1 MALLCFIF
9 LSCIIFE
16 QNKTCILFLSYKRTV
31 KWIVGSIVYHIFLN
45 ICELNMQEWVSIY
58 ETNEC
63 DIGTPDIY
71 RFPQVDGL
79 SMGPP
84 G

>member
-1 MALLCFIF
+1 MYTF
-9 LSCIIFE
+9 L
-16 QNKTCILFLSYKRTV
+16 Y
-31 KWIVGSIVYHIFLN
+31 

-63 DIGTPDIY
+63 DIRTSDIY
-71 RFPQVDGL
+71 PFLQVDGL
-79 SMGPP
+79 SMGPL

>member
-1 MALLCFIF
+1 
-9 LSCIIFE
+9 
-16 QNKTCILFLSYKRTV
+16 
-31 KWIVGSIVYHIFLN
+31 
-45 ICELNMQEWVSIY
+45 MQEWVSIY

-63 DIGTPDIY
+63 DIGTSDID
-71 RFPQVDGL
+71 RFSQVDSL

>member
-1 MALLCFIF
+1 
-9 LSCIIFE
+9 
-16 QNKTCILFLSYKRTV
+16 
-31 KWIVGSIVYHIFLN
+31 
-45 ICELNMQEWVSIY
+45 MQEWVSVY

-63 DIGTPDIY
+63 DIGTPDIQ

-79 SMGPP
+79 STRAP

>member
-1 MALLCFIF
+1 MYTFLL
-9 LSCIIFE
+9 
-16 QNKTCILFLSYKRTV
+16 YKRTV
-31 KWIVGSIVYHIFLN
+31 KWIVGYIVYHIFLY
-45 ICELNMQEWVSIY
+45 ICELNMQGWVSIY

-63 DIGTPDIY
+63 DIGAFDIY

-79 SMGPP
+79 STKSP

>member
-1 MALLCFIF
+1 
-9 LSCIIFE
+9 
-16 QNKTCILFLSYKRTV
+16 
-31 KWIVGSIVYHIFLN
+31 
-45 ICELNMQEWVSIY
+45 MQEWVSIY

-63 DIGTPDIY
+63 DIGTPDIH

-79 SMGPP
+79 STEPP